1 MKQIY
6 KEKYLVHLQKRVDI
20 KQRLARKQEKS
31 YFIVARVTFV
41 QVERAVKKKSWST
54 GGDDTKD

>member
-20 KQRLARKQEKS
+20 KQRLARKQEKM

-41 QVERAVKKKSWST
+41 QAERAVS
-54 GGDDTKD
+54 